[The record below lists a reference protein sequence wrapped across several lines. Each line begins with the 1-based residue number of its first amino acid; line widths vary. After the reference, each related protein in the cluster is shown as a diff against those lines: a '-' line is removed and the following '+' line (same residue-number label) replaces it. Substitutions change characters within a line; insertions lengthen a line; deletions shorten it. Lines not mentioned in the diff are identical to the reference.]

1 MLMDV
6 IPVATFMRLALQKE
20 QVELASIQA
29 MVKSTVTQIKA
40 LKINNDKFL
49 SEILPSQ
56 DDVSEVKWRKN
67 TKEVTVC
74 EVQQFESMKLKFLDN
89 VSLNLE
95 KRFPAD
101 SINAVIALGILCLR
115 DVHF

>member
-1 MLMDV
+1 MMMDV
-6 IPVATFMRLALQKE
+6 IPVPTFMRLALQKE

-56 DDVSEVKWRKN
+56 DDVSEVIRREN
-67 TKEVTVC
+67 TNEVTVC

-95 KRFPAD
+95 KRFPVD
-101 SINAVIALGILCLR
+101 SINAVIALGILCLHN
-115 DVHF
+115 VHF

>member
-1 MLMDV
+1 MDV
-6 IPVATFMRLALQKE
+6 IPVPTFMRLALQKE

-56 DDVSEVKWRKN
+56 DDVSEVIRREN
-67 TKEVTVC
+67 TNEVTVC

-95 KRFPAD
+95 KRFPVD